1 MGFAQA
7 TPVRVGNL
15 LGAGDPASAKVA
27 AWTGGVLQ
35 AGVCIAIGAV
45 IVALSPIWVGWFELD
60 EVAVALLYEVMPLA
74 AAWWLA
80 IAVCCGGLRNNLQG
94 MGLVRFSAVVQLIA
108 FCESQASAFHCCY
121 ADALPACL
129 LYAVCPVSCVLCCV
143 LCVPRVLCVSPHP
156 PGVVYDN
163 VDPIG
168 TLVAW
173 LLGFGHTPLGFL
185 GLKGLWMGN
194 LTGFLFMFLC
204 LGTYFCRVDWPL
216 QSRLAVARS
225 SKDRAGGSQA
235 AAVVE
240 EGEEGEGEAESL
252 LSRDESS

>member
-1 MGFAQA
+1 MAFSYRNFGGAAIGLSMGFAQA

-129 LYAVCPVSCVLCCV
+129 LYAVCPVCCAV
-143 LCVPRVLCVSPHP
+143 CCVSPVCCVSHL
-156 PGVVYDN
+156 
-163 VDPIG
+163 
-168 TLVAW
+168 TLLV
-173 LLGFGHTPLGFL
+173 
-185 GLKGLWMGN
+185 
-194 LTGFLFMFLC
+194 LFM
-204 LGTYFCRVDWPL
+204 TM
-216 QSRLAVARS
+216 
-225 SKDRAGGSQA
+225 
-235 AAVVE
+235 
-240 EGEEGEGEAESL
+240 
-252 LSRDESS
+252 

>member
-108 FCESQASAFHCCY
+108 FCESQASAFHCTAC
-121 ADALPACL
+121 LPAVRC
-129 LYAVCPVSCVLCCV
+129 VSCVLCPV
-143 LCVPRVLCVSPHP
+143 LCAVCAPCAVCLTSPSS
-156 PGVVYDN
+156 
-163 VDPIG
+163 
-168 TLVAW
+168 LV
-173 LLGFGHTPLGFL
+173 
-185 GLKGLWMGN
+185 
-194 LTGFLFMFLC
+194 LFM
-204 LGTYFCRVDWPL
+204 TM
-216 QSRLAVARS
+216 
-225 SKDRAGGSQA
+225 
-235 AAVVE
+235 
-240 EGEEGEGEAESL
+240 
-252 LSRDESS
+252 

>member
-108 FCESQASAFHCCY
+108 FCESASAFHCT
-121 ADALPACL
+121 ACL
-129 LYAVCPVSCVLCCV
+129 LYAVCPVLCAVCAPCAV
-143 LCVPRVLCVSPHP
+143 CLTSPSS
-156 PGVVYDN
+156 
-163 VDPIG
+163 
-168 TLVAW
+168 LV
-173 LLGFGHTPLGFL
+173 
-185 GLKGLWMGN
+185 
-194 LTGFLFMFLC
+194 LFM
-204 LGTYFCRVDWPL
+204 TM
-216 QSRLAVARS
+216 
-225 SKDRAGGSQA
+225 
-235 AAVVE
+235 
-240 EGEEGEGEAESL
+240 
-252 LSRDESS
+252 

>member
-1 MGFAQA
+1 MCC
-7 TPVRVGNL
+7 TVCLTLV
-15 LGAGDPASAKVA
+15 
-27 AWTGGVLQ
+27 
-35 AGVCIAIGAV
+35 AGV
-45 IVALSPIWVGWFELD
+45 
-60 EVAVALLYEVMPLA
+60 
-74 AAWWLA
+74 
-80 IAVCCGGLRNNLQG
+80 VC
-94 MGLVRFSAVVQLIA
+94 
-108 FCESQASAFHCCY
+108 
-121 ADALPACL
+121 
-129 LYAVCPVSCVLCCV
+129 
-143 LCVPRVLCVSPHP
+143 
-156 PGVVYDN
+156 

-235 AAVVE
+235 AASAQVAE
-240 EGEEGEGEAESL
+240 EGEEGEGEADSL
-252 LSRDESS
+252 LSQHESS